1 MQAAVPA
8 TLLLTGLQ
16 SDSEEAFKIKG
27 FVRQIGA
34 QTREVLVEAI
44 GKALD
49 TDTAKDAWGFFVH
62 CAYHMLVQ

>member
-1 MQAAVPA
+1 M
-8 TLLLTGLQ
+8 
-16 SDSEEAFKIKG
+16 
-27 FVRQIGA
+27 RQIGA